1 MYKCSDFFGMQNND
15 SNTDIILNSIAEG
28 VITVDKEFKITFIN
42 EAAEKLTGFKK
53 EQVIGQFCK
62 GVFKSEFCLT
72 NCPIA
77 QVLKNGKNI
86 FDMDTS
92 INCLENQPIP
102 IRLNAA
108 VLKDENGIPIG
119 GVITFRDI
127 SLFKQVEDII
137 RAESQFYGMVG
148 KNKSLKEIY
157 QLIMEISD
165 SDAHVLITGETGTG
179 KELVANAIQATSK
192 RNKNNFVK
200 INCSVIPQ
208 HLLASELFGHAK
220 GSFTD
225 ARSDR
230 IGRFELADNG
240 TIFLDEIGEM
250 TLQMQTQILRVI
262 QEGTFER
269 LGESITRKTD
279 VRIIAATNLN
289 LEEAISAGKFRRD
302 LFYRLS
308 VLPIEVPPLRKRKDD
323 IPLLV
328 DYFIKK
334 FSFVYKK
341 NITGIEDA
349 ALDLLVGWQWPGNV
363 RELENSI
370 EYAIIKTKNEENLS
384 IKNLPIRIKEKSGY
398 LKNNTENLN
407 HFEYNNTNLI
417 ELLNKH
423 RWNKSKVAEILG
435 VDRTTLWRRLKTLG
449 ID

>member
-1 MYKCSDFFGMQNND
+1 MLNND
-15 SNTDIILNSIAEG
+15 SRTDVILNSIAEG

-42 EAAEKLTGFKK
+42 EAAEKLTGFQK
-53 EQVIGQFCK
+53 EEVIGQFCK

-77 QVLKNGKNI
+77 QVLQNGKSI
-86 FDMDTS
+86 FDLDTS
-92 INCLENQPIP
+92 INCSNNEAIP

-108 VLKDENGIPIG
+108 VLRDENNSPTG

-137 RAESQFYGMVG
+137 KAESQFHGIVG
-148 KNKSLKEIY
+148 KNKSMKEIY

-179 KELVANAIQATSK
+179 KELIANAIQATSK
-192 RNKNNFVK
+192 RKNEKFVK
-200 INCSVIPQ
+200 INCSVIPYN
-208 HLLASELFGHAK
+208 LLASELFGHAK
-220 GSFTD
+220 GAFTD
-225 ARSDR
+225 AKSDR
-230 IGRFELADNG
+230 VGRFELANNG

-279 VRIIAATNLN
+279 VRIITATNIN
-289 LEEAISAGKFRRD
+289 LEKAIADGKFRRD
-302 LFYRLS
+302 LYYRLS

-328 DYFIKK
+328 DYFIRKFALAYSKK
-334 FSFVYKK
+334 IS
-341 NITGIEDA
+341 GIESN
-349 ALDLLVGWQWPGNV
+349 ALDMLINFDWPGNV

-370 EYAIIKTKNEENLS
+370 EYAVIKCRGENRFLNIQTLPARIASKSVIGKEQS
-384 IKNLPIRIKEKSGY
+384 INDITIEH
-398 LKNNTENLN
+398 NNSK
-407 HFEYNNTNLI
+407 LI
-417 ELLNKH
+417 ELLNSHK
-423 RWNKSKVAEILG
+423 WNKTKVAEILG
-435 VDRTTLWRRLKTLG
+435 VDRTTLWRKLKSLG
-449 ID
+449 IE